1 MNIFT
6 DVSSNKRKAIPSF
19 LVFPN
24 FDSNPGECNKFLR
37 IVSDGKRL
45 KYRHNSWNRYL
56 SRDVARKL
64 INTFW
69 IVIVNSFQI
78 LSIYFRKIIQPF
90 ILRVIKKEI
99 WKCV

>member
-37 IVSDGKRL
+37 IVSDGKRP
-45 KYRHNSWNRYL
+45 KHRHDSWNRYL
-56 SRDVARKL
+56 SRNVARKL
-64 INTFW
+64 INTFLL
-69 IVIVNSFQI
+69 N
-78 LSIYFRKIIQPF
+78 L
-90 ILRVIKKEI
+90 
-99 WKCV
+99 